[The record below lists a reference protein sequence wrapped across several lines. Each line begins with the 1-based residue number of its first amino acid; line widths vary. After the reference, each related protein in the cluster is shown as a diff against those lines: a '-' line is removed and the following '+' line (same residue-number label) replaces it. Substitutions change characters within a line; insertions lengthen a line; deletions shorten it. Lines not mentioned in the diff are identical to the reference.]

1 MPMTFQ
7 VEIIIDEKSKILP
20 KFMLF
25 MPMTFQAEIIIGEKN
40 EILPEFIH
48 FINFSEKNYSWK
60 K

>member
-7 VEIIIDEKSKILP
+7 VEIIIGEKSKIIP

-40 EILPEFIH
+40 EILPEFMH
-48 FINFSEKNYSWK
+48 FIDF
-60 K
+60 